1 MPRHPPIAL
10 KTLDRSHCQC
20 PSVLAREPCSSHAT
34 DGIGTKR
41 PASRDLSGGA
51 VRLTHHLPGI
61 ERPKR
66 RTMLISTRPLTE
78 GYGPSWARLR
88 TWNPNKSSLY
98 DVIQNR
104 HRAKARR
111 KPFFFMDECFLSTP
125 RIWWSRTG
133 SNRRHPA
140 CKAGALPA
148 ELRPLITFVLKEV
161 VGLGGLEPP
170 TSRLSS
176 ARSNQ
181 LSYKPLAELSKSP
194 QIRSEAP
201 QARLRVAAYAAPS
214 RSAST
219 RRVRYGA

>member
-1 MPRHPPIAL
+1 MELAQKDQLLEIYPGARLGLPIICL
-10 KTLDRSHCQC
+10 GLSV
-20 PSVLAREPCSSHAT
+20 PSDEPCSSAPDRLLKVMDLQGSGSEH
-34 DGIGTKR
+34 GT
-41 PASRDLSGGA
+41 
-51 VRLTHHLPGI
+51 
-61 ERPKR
+61 
-66 RTMLISTRPLTE
+66 RTNLLFTMSYRTGTE
-78 GYGPSWARLR
+78 P
-88 TWNPNKSSLY
+88 
-98 DVIQNR
+98 
-104 HRAKARR
+104 KARR

>member
-1 MPRHPPIAL
+1 MPNRSDLTRTIGDRTLACCRMSSPRTYSLFTMTNSVTHRRAL
-10 KTLDRSHCQC
+10 RQSAKPDKFR
-20 PSVLAREPCSSHAT
+20 V
-34 DGIGTKR
+34 
-41 PASRDLSGGA
+41 SGGA
-51 VRLTHHLPGI
+51 RRDRTDDLKLAKLP
-61 ERPKR
+61 
-66 RTMLISTRPLTE
+66 LSQLS
-78 GYGPSWARLR
+78 YGPILEKGHAPMGAAAGRPCGLVVRHAWQ
-88 TWNPNKSSLY
+88 SL
-98 DVIQNR
+98 
-104 HRAKARR
+104 
-111 KPFFFMDECFLSTP
+111 
-125 RIWWSRTG
+125 
-133 SNRRHPA
+133 
-140 CKAGALPA
+140 
-148 ELRPLITFVLKEV
+148 